1 MSVCAG
7 RKEQEEI
14 NLKESTKKSIL
25 EYIKAF
31 AIAIVVVIFC
41 NNVVIINASVPSS
54 SMEDTIEPG
63 DRLIG
68 FRLSYLFDEPER
80 GDVIIFKY
88 PDDETRTF
96 IKRVIGLPGETVEI
110 RDGKVYVDDAEVP
123 LEEEYIKDA
132 PEGDYGP
139 YEVPED
145 SYFVMGDNRNH
156 SLDSRFWEN
165 HFVNEDKILAKA
177 VFEYYP
183 ELEGIEEGNYE

>member
-7 RKEQEEI
+7 RKEEEEI

-177 VFEYYP
+177 IFEYYP